1 MVELENEELEVEEL
15 TEKTEEQKEES
26 ASEAE
31 FNAESVEEQKTEES
45 PEAGLVE
52 TLKEEEVPETESAE
66 ELKEESGEV
75 KEEETELPE
84 NEKSGKKPVIDA
96 ELISVID
103 SDSLLVA
110 LDDDKHGYLTH
121 GVHIGLKYRTS
132 DMRPFIY
139 KIRPDK
145 LCVFEVSKI
154 DRRIKVAAKL
164 ISRFNPKDVLVV
176 SNREYGKYP
185 IKKFGES
192 TGCVAITKRFVSGTL
207 TNPNIETYAEPKLLL
222 ITDPSADLQAIK
234 EAAETGIPTIAIC
247 DTNTRFKNLDFV
259 IPGNNKGKNSLAL
272 IYWLIARE
280 IARIRGKEFTATFE
294 GFVSHAEPQPYLLK
308 MQELQRRSAM
318 RRRGKPRR

>member
-15 TEKTEEQKEES
+15 TKKTEEQKDE
-26 ASEAE
+26 AAPEAE
-31 FNAESVEEQKTEES
+31 FNAESVEEQKEEEAPEVKSVEES
-45 PEAGLVE
+45 
-52 TLKEEEVPETESAE
+52 KED
-66 ELKEESGEV
+66 SGEV
-75 KEEETELPE
+75 KEETESPE
-84 NEKSGKKPVIDA
+84 SEKSGKKPVIDA
-96 ELISVID
+96 DLISVID

-176 SNREYGKYP
+176 SNRGYGKYP
-185 IKKFGES
+185 IKKFAES

-272 IYWLIARE
+272 IYLLIARE
-280 IARIRGKEFTATFE
+280 IARIKGKEFTATFE

>member
-1 MVELENEELEVEEL
+1 MVELETDEVKVEEL
-15 TEKTEEQKEES
+15 TEGPKEES
-26 ASEAE
+26 SEE
-31 FNAESVEEQKTEES
+31 VNAESTEKVNEDVAEEES
-45 PEAGLVE
+45 EEASE
-52 TLKEEEVPETESAE
+52 KASEDE
-66 ELKEESGEV
+66 ELKAEAVEENKEEV
-75 KEEETELPE
+75 KPEEATEATGEQEPE
-84 NEKSGKKPVIDA
+84 SKAGKKPTGIDA
-96 ELISVID
+96 ELVSVIP
-103 SDSLLVA
+103 SDNLLVA
-110 LDDDKHGYLTH
+110 LDDDRHGYLTH

-164 ISRFNPKDVLVV
+164 ISQFNPKDVLVV
-176 SNREYGKYP
+176 SNREYGKHP

-207 TNPNIETYAEPKLLL
+207 TNPNIETYTEPKLLL

-272 IYWLIARE
+272 VYWLMARE
-280 IARIRGKEFTATFE
+280 IARIKGKEFTATFE
-294 GFVSHAEPQPYLLK
+294 SFVSHAEPQPYLLK
-308 MQELQRRSAM
+308 MQELQRRSAL